1 MGWFQQDSREKM
13 QIQIKIGNK
22 HVVYVAYAAMIV
34 LAIFTIW
41 PIWWLLMSSL
51 KTTQDLSVNPWG
63 LPHQLDFMNYYNAW
77 VNSGLVRNIINST
90 IVTVISVIVTLICS
104 SMIAYVVSRIN
115 FKGRNALYY
124 FFIAG
129 MMIPVHSLVIPLY
142 LNTLS
147 WGMQNNL
154 LVLALVYA
162 AFRIPFSVFILE
174 GFLAG
179 IPKEMEECATIDGC
193 SVWGCFLRIIVPLTR
208 DGMITIGILAMMSA
222 WNELLVSTLLIKRPE
237 LKTLT
242 VGLRGFVSD
251 VQNEQ
256 TQLFAGL
263 FIACLPSLL
272 AYAFASDKMVKGM
285 TMGAVKG

>member
-1 MGWFQQDSREKM
+1 MGWFQQDSRAKM

-22 HVVYVAYAAMIV
+22 YAVYIAYAAMIA
-34 LAIFTIW
+34 LAVFTIW

-51 KTTQDLSVNPWG
+51 KTTQDLSINPWG
-63 LPHQLDFMNYYNAW
+63 LPHKLEFLNYYNAW
-77 VNSGLVRNIINST
+77 VNSGLVRNIFNST
-90 IVTVISVIVTLICS
+90 IVTGISVIVTLVCS
-104 SMIAYVVSRIN
+104 STIAYVVSRIN